1 MREEKTVLSLVMQ
14 YHKKRI
20 NRMTLTKIF
29 LMEENLMSLLK
40 ELNAV
45 NKVNLWIKILKL
57 HIYRSKSNW
66 KTHAM

>member
-57 HIYRSKSNW
+57 HTYRSTSNW